1 MTKNIKLNMSRRIRR
16 TPFTNKVEECGVS
29 DFTVVN
35 HMLLPKGFKNSIE
48 EDYWHLSQHVQIWDV
63 SCQRQ
68 VQITGPDASKLVQLM
83 TPRSL
88 KNMETG
94 KCFYI
99 PIIDENAGMIN
110 DPVLLKLDD
119 EDCKSEYEM
128 VCKTG
133 DYFSEKKIISEIVVK
148 FKMPNPNKK
157 YHIPIIIS
165 PNGYS
170 IWWSD

>member
-1 MTKNIKLNMSRRIRR
+1 MATFSSHLLNSVNGTHANDVVVIIYKIKSNGEKKVFYETKTDSKGRISKELILN
-16 TPFTNKVEECGVS
+16 
-29 DFTVVN
+29 
-35 HMLLPKGFKNSIE
+35 
-48 EDYWHLSQHVQIWDV
+48 
-63 SCQRQ
+63 
-68 VQITGPDASKLVQLM
+68 
-83 TPRSL
+83 
-88 KNMETG
+88 
-94 KCFYI
+94 
-99 PIIDENAGMIN
+99 
-110 DPVLLKLDD
+110 D
-119 EDCKSEYEM
+119 EDCRSEYEM